1 MNIAHIARAEYANL
15 KIKLLETKYC
25 SYGTH
30 AHTRTDT
37 RMHARTHAL
46 LQLMKTE
53 LKKDA
58 DDRRDEEKRI
68 KGGTGKKNST
78 GVRMGLQGE

>member
-1 MNIAHIARAEYANL
+1 MNIALIARAEYANL
-15 KIKLLETKYC
+15 KMKLLETKYC

-58 DDRRDEEKRI
+58 DDRRDENKK
-68 KGGTGKKNST
+68 KGAPLDS
-78 GVRMGLQGE
+78 